1 MKRLIPLMQREW
13 LQHRFGW
20 ALLLLVPLA
29 LALLLTMFGQV
40 QIDGAKVGAVGA
52 ALPAALAMGAIAATM
67 ATLFLVLWFSSL
79 VIVFGLA
86 RRDIGD
92 RSIEF
97 WLSLPTGHA
106 ESLAAPLLVHLILV
120 PAAAL
125 LAGLAGGYVIS
136 LVLVTR
142 AAGFGVWLSLP
153 WGSIVTAS
161 LMLTLR
167 FLAGL
172 PLATLWLA
180 PLILLV
186 VLMTAWFKRWAWAI
200 LTVGM
205 GLGGFL
211 LKQVFGQPF
220 LSDVT
225 TRLLLHAV
233 RAMVS
238 SHEPGF
244 VIRNTADA
252 FDALQAVPA
261 WVVFDFGIA
270 VRDLA
275 SPLLAG
281 GLLFAAGC
289 FALLVA
295 WRQRGA
301 GAGAG
306 S

>member
-1 MKRLIPLMQREW
+1 MKRLVPLMQREW

-29 LALLLTMFGQV
+29 LGLLLTLFGQI
-40 QIDGAKVGAVGA
+40 QIDGAKVGA

-67 ATLFLVLWFSSL
+67 AMLFLVLWFSSL

-106 ESLAAPLLVHLILV
+106 ESLVAPLLVHLILV
-120 PAAAL
+120 PAVAL
-125 LAGLAGGYVIS
+125 LAGLAGGYAIS
-136 LVLVTR
+136 IVLVTR
-142 AAGFGVWLSLP
+142 AAGFGAWLGLP
-153 WGSIVTAS
+153 WGAIVTAS
-161 LMLTLR
+161 GMLMLRL
-167 FLAGL
+167 LAGL

-186 VLMTAWFKRWAWAI
+186 VLTTAWFKRWAWAI

-205 GLGGFL
+205 GLGGYL

-225 TRLLLHAV
+225 TQLLRHAV

-238 SHEPGF
+238 GHELGF
-244 VIRNTADA
+244 SIRNTADL

-261 WVVFDFGIA
+261 WAAADFGIA

-301 GAGAG
+301 GAE